1 MHQLTVI
8 GLGAGDFEQLP
19 IGVYRQLKQA
29 KKICVRTK
37 EHAVLDE
44 LANEGIQFESF
55 DAIYEKHDDFLP
67 VYEEIV
73 ATLLKYVQTEDVI
86 YAVPG
91 HPLMAEMTVQLLIEA
106 EKEGKVQLKIEGG
119 QSFLDA
125 VFGALRIDPIDGF
138 ELVNGTTFSIHQV
151 SMYKHLLIAQVYDPF
166 SASEVKLTLLEKYPP
181 EYPVTIIT
189 AAGSKDE
196 RIRTVPL
203 HELDHVAELNNLTT
217 VYVPPVKEQQEA
229 LREWSTFRDIISTLR
244 DPQDGCPWDRA
255 QTHESLKRYMLEEVH
270 EFLQAIDE
278 QDDEHMIEELGD
290 VLLQVFLQAQ
300 IAEDAGY
307 WNLEDALEG
316 VAGKMIR
323 RHPHVFSGVH
333 VESVEDVNAN
343 WEKIKKKEH
352 QDDGH
357 TGSLLKGEYR
367 ATSSLQTSYNYQRR
381 AAKVGFEWPDTKGFW
396 DKVEEE
402 WQEFRQEIEKG
413 TQETR
418 LDEFGD
424 ILFTL
429 VNLARVYKI
438 SAEDAMLHANTK
450 FAKRFGYVE
459 KQVMA
464 GRKDFKAYSL
474 EELDQFWQQAK
485 QKEKGIIDEIR

>member
-1 MHQLTVI
+1 MYQLTVI

-19 IGVYRQLKQA
+19 IGVYRKLKQA

-44 LANEGIQFESF
+44 LAEEGIEFESF
-55 DAIYEKHDDFLP
+55 DTIYEKHHDFLP
-67 VYEEIV
+67 VYQEIV
-73 ATLLKYVQTEDVI
+73 ATLLKYIETEDVI

-106 EKEGKVQLKIEGG
+106 EKQGKVQLKIEGG

-125 VFGALRIDPIDGF
+125 IFGALRIDPIDGF
-138 ELVNGTTFSIHQV
+138 ELVNGTTFSIHEV
-151 SMYKHLLIAQVYDPF
+151 NMYKHLLIAQVYDQF
-166 SASEVKLTLLEKYPP
+166 SASEVKLTLLEKYHPD
-181 EYPVTIIT
+181 YPVTIVT

-196 RIRTVPL
+196 YIRTVPL
-203 HELDHVAELNNLTT
+203 HELDHSTKINNLTT
-217 VYVPPVKEQQEA
+217 VYVPPVKDKQDA
-229 LREWSTFRDIISTLR
+229 LREWSTFRGIISTLR
-244 DPQDGCPWDRA
+244 SPEGCPWDRA

-300 IAEDAGY
+300 IAEDSGY
-307 WNLEDALEG
+307 WNLEDILEG
-316 VAGKMIR
+316 ISGKMIR
-323 RHPHVFSGVH
+323 RHPHVFGDVK
-333 VESVEDVNAN
+333 VNSVEDVNVN

-352 QDDGH
+352 QNDNVEP
-357 TGSLLKGEYR
+357 LLKGEYR

-381 AAKVGFEWPDTKGFW
+381 AAKVGFDWPTIEGVW
-396 DKVEEE
+396 DKVSEE
-402 WQEFRQEIEKG
+402 WQEFRQEIESG
-413 TQETR
+413 TPETK

-424 ILFTL
+424 LLFTL
-429 VNLARVYKI
+429 VNLARAYKI
-438 SAEDAMLHANTK
+438 SAEDAMLHANAK

-459 KQVMA
+459 QKVMA
-464 GRKDFKAYSL
+464 GRKDFKNYTF
-474 EELDQFWQQAK
+474 EELDQFWQEAK
-485 QKEKGIIDEIR
+485 R

>member
-19 IGVYRQLKQA
+19 IGVYRKLKQA
-29 KKICVRTK
+29 KRICVRTK

-44 LANEGIQFESF
+44 LAKEGIEFESF
-55 DAIYEKHDDFLP
+55 DTIYEKHDDFLP
-67 VYEEIV
+67 VYQEIV
-73 ATLLKYVQTEDVI
+73 ATLLGYLETEDVI

-125 VFGALRIDPIDGF
+125 VFGALRIDPIEGF

-151 SMYKHLLIAQVYDPF
+151 NMYKHLLIAQVYDQF
-166 SASEVKLTLLEKYPP
+166 SASEVKLTLLEKYHPD
-181 EYPVTIIT
+181 YPITIVT

-203 HELDHVAELNNLTT
+203 HELDHDAEINNLTT
-217 VYVPPVKEQQEA
+217 VYVPPIQNKEDA

-244 DPQDGCPWDRA
+244 SSEGCPWDRA

-307 WNLEDALEG
+307 WNLEDALAG
-316 VAGKMIR
+316 VAEKMIR
-323 RHPHVFSGVH
+323 RHPHVFGNVH
-333 VESVEDVNAN
+333 VDSVEDVNAN

-352 QDDGH
+352 QDLNDH
-357 TGSLLKGEYR
+357 EPLLKGEYR

-381 AAKVGFEWPDTKGFW
+381 AAKVGFEWPTIDGVW
-396 DKVEEE
+396 NKVKEE
-402 WQEFRQEIEKG
+402 WEEFRQEIENG
-413 TQETR
+413 TTETR

-424 ILFTL
+424 VLFTL

-438 SAEDAMLHANTK
+438 SAEDAMLHANEK
-450 FAKRFGYVE
+450 FSKRFGYVE
-459 KQVMA
+459 KQVMS
-464 GRKDFKAYSL
+464 GRKDFKAYTL
-474 EELDQFWQQAK
+474 EELEQFWQEAK
-485 QKEKGIIDEIR
+485 Q

>member
-1 MHQLTVI
+1 MKNMHQLTII

-19 IGVYRQLKQA
+19 IGVYRKLKQA

-55 DAIYEKHDDFLP
+55 DAMYEKHEDFLP

-73 ATLLKYVQTEDVI
+73 ETLLKYIESEDVI

-106 EKEGKVQLKIEGG
+106 EKKGQVQLKIEGG

-151 SMYKHLLIAQVYDPF
+151 NMYKHLLIAQVYDQF
-166 SASEVKLTLLEKYPP
+166 SASEVKLTLLEKYHPD
-181 EYPVTIIT
+181 YPIKIVT

-196 RIRTVPL
+196 MIRTVPL
-203 HELDHVAELNNLTT
+203 HELDHVAEINNLTT
-217 VYVPPVKEQQEA
+217 VYVPPVKDKKDA
-229 LREWSTFRDIISTLR
+229 LREWSTFREIIKTLR
-244 DPQDGCPWDRA
+244 SPDGGCPWDRA

-290 VLLQVFLQAQ
+290 VLLQVFMQAQ
-300 IAEDAGY
+300 IAEDDGY
-307 WNLEDALEG
+307 WNLEDILAG

-323 RHPHVFSGVH
+323 RHPHVFSDVE

-352 QDDGH
+352 QNDDH
-357 TGSLLKGEYR
+357 AEPLLKGEYR

-381 AAKVGFEWPDTKGFW
+381 AAKVGFEWPNIDGVW
-396 DKVEEE
+396 EKVAEE
-402 WQEFRQEIEKG
+402 WQEFRQEIENG

-424 ILFTL
+424 VLFTL

-438 SAEDAMLHANTK
+438 SAEDAMLHANAK

-459 KQVMA
+459 QQVIA
-464 GRKDFKAYSL
+464 GRKDFKDYSL
-474 EELDQFWQQAK
+474 EELDKFWQEAK
-485 QKEKGIIDEIR
+485 Q

>member
-1 MHQLTVI
+1 MNQLTII

-19 IGVYRQLKQA
+19 IGVYRKLKQA

-44 LANEGIQFESF
+44 LANEGVVFESF

-73 ATLLKYVQTEDVI
+73 ATLLELLETGDIV

-91 HPLMAEMTVQLLIEA
+91 HPLMAEMTVQLLIQA

-125 VFGALRIDPIDGF
+125 VFGALRIDPIEGF

-151 SMYKHLLIAQVYDPF
+151 NMYKHLLIAQVYDQI
-166 SASEVKLTLLEKYPP
+166 SASEVKLTLLEKYQPD
-181 EYPVTIIT
+181 YPVTIVT

-196 RIRTVPL
+196 KILTVPL
-203 HELDHVAELNNLTT
+203 YELDHVAEINNLTT
-217 VYVPPVKEQQEA
+217 VYVPPIEQKEDA

-244 DPQDGCPWDRA
+244 SPEGCPWDRA

-278 QDDEHMIEELGD
+278 QDDVHMIEELGD

-300 IAEDAGY
+300 IAEDSGF
-307 WNLEDALEG
+307 WNLEDILESI
-316 VAGKMIR
+316 AGKMIR
-323 RHPHVFSGVH
+323 RHPHVFGN
-333 VESVEDVNAN
+333 VEVNSVEDVNAN

-352 QDDGH
+352 QDDQEEP
-357 TGSLLKGEYR
+357 LLKGEYR

-381 AAKVGFEWPDTKGFW
+381 AAKVGFEWPTIEGVW
-396 DKVEEE
+396 NKVEEE
-402 WQEFRQEIEKG
+402 WKEFRQEVENG

-424 ILFTL
+424 VLFTL

-438 SAEDAMLHANTK
+438 SAEDAMLHANKK
-450 FAKRFGYVE
+450 FAKRFGHVE
-459 KQVMA
+459 QKVMA
-464 GRKDFKAYSL
+464 GKKDFKEYSL
-474 EELDQFWQQAK
+474 EELDQFWQEAK
-485 QKEKGIIDEIR
+485 QEEKRI